1 MTMTSLQERPNEMAA
16 DDPVWQNEDSGF
28 VDRIKVTLRARLS
41 PRNYLLL
48 IRTVRLLIIA
58 SLDAIAVL
66 VALFLAAIQNGSELA
81 EILARSG
88 TVSLLLV
95 TICTAIFMMTGTY
108 KRSWRFMSFSDGLY
122 IGLVVT
128 AALSTAWMACLL
140 VFPELRLRL
149 DVVIPF
155 VVVHAALVLVAM
167 ASMRILRR
175 AFRENTRRSRRSAAV
190 DVRRRNALL
199 LGSSDW
205 ARAMIELIQSD
216 TKSGV
221 KVTGILTPDG
231 MDQRLR
237 FGGVPVLGSPEALED
252 IVTKLGQ
259 RGEKPDCIIL
269 QDDDS
274 QMSDR
279 EFMRLAS
286 LVNDLGMILARTHD
300 PWNQM
305 TQQRPKLNLQYLPL
319 ADLLGRPEIK
329 LERGMV
335 DRVITGRVVLVTGA
349 GGTIGSELVRQ
360 LAAYGAEEIILLDHA
375 EYSLYAIDMEM
386 RERHPDITFHTALA
400 SVRQRDALF
409 EVFERYEPYIVFH
422 AAALKHVPLVEANP
436 CAGVHTNVIGTK
448 NVADAVCEYGVRAMV
463 QVSTDKAVNPVGLMG
478 ATKRVGELY
487 CQALDLVG
495 ESDVKSPRFMTVRF
509 GNVLG
514 SSGSLIPL
522 FQSQLANGKPLT
534 VTHPDIERF
543 FMTVQ
548 EAVQLIL
555 TSSSRA
561 LKKRSGRGSIFVL
574 DMGEAIKIV
583 DLAKRMIRSV
593 GLQPGVDVKI
603 EYIGLRPGEKLY
615 EELFD
620 ASEQRFES
628 TLPRIFEARPCPVSL
643 PLLVKRINE
652 LERLIQ
658 RGDASQVMEKVH
670 ALVKLSSDQR
680 TGNRFEA
687 IRNPGL
693 KAVPSPEDHE
703 NEDEQSGV
711 PRKGQG
717 PALVEKADN

>member
-1 MTMTSLQERPNEMAA
+1 MTMTPLQEPRNETTAEEPA
-16 DDPVWQNEDSGF
+16 WQNENLGL
-28 VDRIKVTLRARLS
+28 VDRIKAALRARLS

-48 IRTVRLLIIA
+48 IRTIRLFIIA
-58 SLDAIAVL
+58 SLDAVAVL
-66 VALFLAAIQNGSELA
+66 IALFVAAIQNGSELA

-88 TVSLLLV
+88 TVAVLLV
-95 TICTAIFMMTGTY
+95 TICTSIFMLTGLY

-128 AALSTAWMACLL
+128 AALSMAWMACLL

-155 VVVHAALVLVAM
+155 VIVHAALVLVAM
-167 ASMRILRR
+167 TAMRTLRR

-221 KVTGILTPDG
+221 NVTGILSPDG
-231 MDQRLR
+231 LDKRLR

-252 IVTKLGQ
+252 IVTNLDQ
-259 RGEKPDCIIL
+259 RGQKPDCIIL
-269 QDDDS
+269 QDDDA

-360 LAAYGAEEIILLDHA
+360 LAAYGAEEIVLLDHA

-495 ESDVKSPRFMTVRF
+495 ESDIRSPRFMTVRF

-561 LKKRSGRGSIFVL
+561 LEKRSGRGSIFVL
-574 DMGEAIKIV
+574 DMGEPIKIV

-603 EYIGLRPGEKLY
+603 EFIGLRPGEKLY

-620 ASEQRFES
+620 TSEQRFES
-628 TLPRIFEARPCPVSL
+628 SLPRIFEARPCPISL

-658 RGDASQVMEKVH
+658 RGDAPQVMEKVH
-670 ALVKLSSDQR
+670 ALVKLSSNQR
-680 TGNRFEA
+680 SGMNFGIPRH
-687 IRNPGL
+687 PGL
-693 KAVPSPEDHE
+693 KAVPSAAEHDA
-703 NEDEQSGV
+703 DDDASGLS
-711 PRKGQG
+711 RNGEG
-717 PALVEKADN
+717 PALVVKVDN

>member
-1 MTMTSLQERPNEMAA
+1 MTITSLRDPRNEIAA
-16 DDPVWQNEDSGF
+16 DDPVRQNANPVF
-28 VDRIKVTLRARLS
+28 VERIKATLRARLS

-58 SLDAIAVL
+58 SLDAVAVL
-66 VALFLAAIQNGSELA
+66 VALFLAAMQNGSALA

-88 TVSLLLV
+88 AVAVLFA
-95 TICTAIFMMTGTY
+95 TICTAIFMMTGIY
-108 KRSWRFMSFSDGLY
+108 KRSWRFMSFGDGLY
-122 IGLVVT
+122 IGLAVT
-128 AALSTAWMACLL
+128 AALSTAWTACLL

-155 VVVHAALVLVAM
+155 AIVHAALVLVAM

-175 AFRENTRRSRRSAAV
+175 AYRENVRRSAAI
-190 DVRRRNALL
+190 DIRRRSALL

-205 ARAMIELIQSD
+205 ARAMIELVQSD

-221 KVTGILTPDG
+221 RVDGILTPDG
-231 MDQRLR
+231 MDRRLR

-252 IVTKLGQ
+252 IVNRLDQ
-259 RGEKPDCIIL
+259 RGTKPDCIIL

-274 QMSDR
+274 QLSDG

-360 LAAYGAEEIILLDHA
+360 LAAYGAEEIVLLDHA

-409 EVFERYEPYIVFH
+409 EVFERHEPDIVFH

-448 NVADAVCEYGVRAMV
+448 NVADAVCEFGVRAMV

-522 FQSQLANGKPLT
+522 FQNQLANGKPLT

-561 LKKRSGRGSIFVL
+561 LEKRSGRGSIFVL
-574 DMGEAIKIV
+574 DMGEPIKIV

-603 EYIGLRPGEKLY
+603 EFIGLRPGEKLY

-628 TLPRIFEARPCPVSL
+628 ALPRIFEARPCPVSL

-658 RGDASQVMEKVH
+658 CGDAPQVMEKVH
-670 ALVKLSSDQR
+670 SLVKLSSSQR
-680 TGNRFEA
+680 PGTRPDG

-693 KAVPSPEDHE
+693 KAVETIADPETGD
-703 NEDEQSGV
+703 GGRPGF

-717 PALVEKADN
+717 PALVVKADN